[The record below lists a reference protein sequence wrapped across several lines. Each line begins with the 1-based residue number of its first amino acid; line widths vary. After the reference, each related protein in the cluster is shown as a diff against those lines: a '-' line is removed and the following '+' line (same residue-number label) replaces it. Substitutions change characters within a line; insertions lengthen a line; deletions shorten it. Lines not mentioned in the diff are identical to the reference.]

1 MTSRDSA
8 GHDEGADIGPVD
20 GLVLDLARAVLTLVA
35 PEELPVFSIMAS
47 DWQRNPTI
55 ARRRPSDDDIL
66 GFGLDLSMW
75 TPVVLTVAGAV
86 AQYLASA
93 LADAV
98 VAESRNRLVA
108 VIRRRLRGRAADGA
122 DAPPEVAT
130 GSEAGDDP
138 DRELTREQI
147 TALRDTAL
155 QRALAIGVEPATAR
169 LLADAFVTSVVE
181 QR

>member
-1 MTSRDSA
+1 MTGRDSA
-8 GHDEGADIGPVD
+8 GHDEGADVGSVD

-35 PEELPVFSIMAS
+35 PEELPVFSIMAR
-47 DWQRNPTI
+47 DWQRDPTI
-55 ARRRPSDDDIL
+55 ARRRPSDDETL

-108 VIRRRLRGRAADGA
+108 VIRRRLRDRATDAADT
-122 DAPPEVAT
+122 PPEVAPASAP
-130 GSEAGDDP
+130 GNDP
-138 DRELTREQI
+138 GGELTREQI